1 MSDHNRPANFSDEA
15 PPAREFSFLDRL
27 KPGRGGWTM
36 ALGLAVVFAGGI
48 GLGVVVAPGRG
59 VGQGQ
64 VEEKRLLDNDK
75 VEIYEFVFPPGF
87 KGDEHEAPVNEFAYV
102 LDGEFGVVT
111 KGTGKRTVRRGEVEW
126 APKGA
131 VHYSV
136 NESKKPARVLVVLLK
151 ER

>member
-1 MSDHNRPANFSDEA
+1 MLNRM
-15 PPAREFSFLDRL
+15 RR
-27 KPGRGGWTM
+27 GWTM
-36 ALGLAVVFAGGI
+36 ALGFGLVFLLGI
-48 GLGVVVAPGRG
+48 GAGVMVAPGAG
-59 VGQGQ
+59 VGQGH
-64 VEEKRLLDNDK
+64 VEEKKLLDN
-75 VEIYEFVFPPGF
+75 ERLTLYEFVFPPGF
-87 KGDEHEAPVNEFAYV
+87 KGDEHEAPADEFAYV

-111 KGTGKRTVRRGEVEW
+111 KGKGKRVVRRGEVEW

>member
-1 MSDHNRPANFSDEA
+1 MLNGAGRGWTMSLVLGFGLGAA
-15 PPAREFSFLDRL
+15 LTAVVVVVM
-27 KPGRGGWTM
+27 PGRGT
-36 ALGLAVVFAGGI
+36 
-48 GLGVVVAPGRG
+48 
-59 VGQGQ
+59 GQGQ

-111 KGTGKRTVRRGEVEW
+111 KGKGKRTVRRGEVEW

>member
-1 MSDHNRPANFSDEA
+1 
-15 PPAREFSFLDRL
+15 
-27 KPGRGGWTM
+27 M
-36 ALGLAVVFAGGI
+36 ALGLALVFGAGI
-48 GLGVVVAPGRG
+48 AVGVVAGPRPG

-64 VEEKRLLDNDK
+64 VEEKRLLDNER

-111 KGTGKRTVRRGEVEW
+111 KGKGKRTVRRGEVEW

-131 VHYSV
+131 IHYSV